1 LRACEKL
8 RDYNP
13 ERMAMSHT
21 AVKSA
26 GQIPGA
32 GMRMRNLATSALYT
46 LLQIFPKLLQLRR
59 NKESM
64 LALRVALGICGAA
77 LVVLPLSLW
86 EGWITALVGLALFS
100 AAILLQP
107 ARPHTTTD
115 DKARELGALLVVK
128 GGEYQPGNAASATV
142 RLFIGT
148 RNIWAL
154 DKLYQPL
161 LVIPAAE
168 MTSLGVDQNDGI
180 WVVRVG
186 WNEHAAEFCYHGVFA
201 EHLAHLAESAIRG
214 VTHSQLPALPR
225 RRAASA

>member
-1 LRACEKL
+1 
-8 RDYNP
+8 
-13 ERMAMSHT
+13 MAMSEA

-26 GQIPGA
+26 EQMPGA
-32 GMRMRNLATSALYT
+32 AMRLRNLAAGTLYS
-46 LLQIFPKLLQLRR
+46 LLQMFPWMLQLRH
-59 NKESM
+59 NTKSM
-64 LALRVALGICGAA
+64 LVFRVALGVCGAA

-86 EGWITALVGLALFS
+86 EGWITAIVGLALFS
-100 AAILLQP
+100 TAILLPP

-128 GGEYQPGNAASATV
+128 GGEYQPGNAPAATV

-148 RNIWAL
+148 QHIWAL
-154 DKLYQPL
+154 DKLFQPL

-168 MTSLGVDQNDGI
+168 MTSLGVEQHDGT
-180 WVVRVG
+180 WRMRVG

-201 EHLAHLAESAIRG
+201 EHLARLAESAIRG